1 MGFRKQWGDSTCYN
15 GGATGMEVNFN
26 SEYTIYDFHL
36 FPNYPNPFNSH
47 MIIFYKLPNRGQI
60 KLTIYDIL
68 WREVI
73 TLVDKVQSFGLH
85 RIIWDGKDKK
95 GGDVSSGMYFYH
107 LQYEGVFQKAR
118 KMILVRLDFN
128 LNHYNNNHNLKRR
141 K

>member
-118 KMILVRLDFN
+118 KMILVR
-128 LNHYNNNHNLKRR
+128 
-141 K
+141 